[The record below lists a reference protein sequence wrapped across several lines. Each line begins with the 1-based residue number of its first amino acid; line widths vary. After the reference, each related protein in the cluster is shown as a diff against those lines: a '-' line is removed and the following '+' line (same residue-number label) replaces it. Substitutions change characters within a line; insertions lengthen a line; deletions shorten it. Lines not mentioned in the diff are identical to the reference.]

1 MNRKST
7 KEVLKQIL
15 GKIAP
20 EANLETLAENENIR
34 ESLGLDS
41 FDFLNFMI
49 AINENL
55 GLEIPESD
63 YGKLNTIRDLVVYI
77 EANNPSILSE
87 PN

>member
-1 MNRKST
+1 MTRKST